1 MRTVNAKT
9 KGQPNV
15 ESEQENKAAVE
26 THAAT
31 GEGSGTTP
39 ANAGRRRVFIG
50 LGVGAVVVIGA
61 AMAMQRS
68 SSSSATGTVT
78 ADITLVTSDRA
89 DVDCLAAAGVETYRC
104 AFANETTPWTGDE
117 AHKLKPYFTTDRHL
131 YLIPGLF
138 LDPALAERFKSE
150 PADKPRDQ
158 LKRFTAKCH
167 LKVLGKVGGTRVR
180 WLATGAWSPP
190 EEVDVA
196 TVIDCKVEG

>member
-1 MRTVNAKT
+1 M
-9 KGQPNV
+9 
-15 ESEQENKAAVE
+15 ESEQDNKAAVE
-26 THAAT
+26 THPETGTASAA
-31 GEGSGTTP
+31 TP

-61 AMAMQRS
+61 AMAMQRG
-68 SSSSATGTVT
+68 SSSSATGTVA
-78 ADITLVTSDRA
+78 ADITLITSDRA
-89 DVDCLAAAGVETYRC
+89 DVDCVAAAGIEPYHC
-104 AFANETTPWTGDE
+104 AFTNETTPWTGDE

-138 LDPALAERFKSE
+138 LQPALADRYKSE

-167 LKVLGKVGGTRVR
+167 LKVVGKVGGTRVR

-196 TVIDCKVEG
+196 TVQDCKVEG